1 VAGEHAE
8 RDTFLALLSDGDR
21 DGLLKL
27 GGVRRFARGEHLM
40 HQGEP
45 GDRILI
51 LLAGHAKASSV
62 DPRGS
67 EMVLSFRG
75 PGDVLGELTFSSA
88 GPRSSDVIA
97 IEPVEARA
105 IAASE
110 FRGYL
115 EQRPTAAL
123 TLIDVISRRFQDANH
138 KRVQFGHLDTIGRI
152 AARLVELC
160 ERYGERTESG
170 TEISL
175 PLTQADLGSW
185 TASSPA
191 GVASALQTMR
201 ARGWI
206 RTGRRSITVL
216 DLGALE
222 QQAE

>member
-1 VAGEHAE
+1 VVGECPE
-8 RDTFLALLSDGDR
+8 PGTFLALLSDADR
-21 DGLLKL
+21 DALLKL

-51 LLAGHAKASSV
+51 LLAGHAKASCV
-62 DPRGS
+62 DSRGS

-75 PGDVLGELTFSSA
+75 PGDILGELTFSHA
-88 GPRSSDVIA
+88 EPRSSDVIA

-105 IAASE
+105 IAASD

-123 TLIDVISRRFQDANH
+123 TLIDVISRRVQDADH
-138 KRVQFGHLDTIGRI
+138 KRVQFGDLDTIGRI

-160 ERYGERTESG
+160 QRYGERTESG
-170 TEISL
+170 TEIRL

-191 GVASALQTMR
+191 GVASALQALR
-201 ARGWI
+201 AQGWI
-206 RTGRRSITVL
+206 RTERRRITVL

-222 QQAE
+222 QQAG

>member
-1 VAGEHAE
+1 
-8 RDTFLALLSDGDR
+8 LLSDGDR
-21 DGLLKL
+21 NGLLKL
-27 GGVRRFARGEHLM
+27 GGLRRFARGEHLM

-51 LLAGHAKASSV
+51 LLAGHAKASCV

-67 EMVLSFRG
+67 EMVLSVRG
-75 PGDVLGELTFSSA
+75 PGDVLGELTFSDA

-110 FRGYL
+110 FRRYL

-138 KRVQFGHLDTIGRI
+138 KRVQFGQLDTVGRI

-170 TEISL
+170 TEIRL

-206 RTGRRSITVL
+206 RTGRRRITVL
-216 DLGALE
+216 DLSALE